1 MNLREWREALSQ
13 FAGERGGLSPSFAT
27 ALLVLSCDGEDE
39 TPRDSFLFRRSLPM
53 SVTSHGR
60 WSVALVAV
68 LAACSGG
75 RSDATPSTDTA
86 RASAPPA
93 ISGPAAAAEA
103 PFAFTDADLDA
114 YEKGMRKEIE
124 LVKAAKARGD
134 SAKTPQERG
143 AASQAAFET
152 STAPAA
158 AQAIGV
164 PADRYQA
171 TRRTVNRVFETLD
184 FQGKIPGPMEIDTA
198 RASPDMKKRLAGDPL
213 EELPPASAAAL
224 RARLDGLSKVWIE
237 YTKLVAVNG

>member
-1 MNLREWREALSQ
+1 MS
-13 FAGERGGLSPSFAT
+13 FPS
-27 ALLVLSCDGEDE
+27 VG
-39 TPRDSFLFRRSLPM
+39 RR
-53 SVTSHGR
+53 
-60 WSVALVAV
+60 AAYFIAV

-75 RSDATPSTDTA
+75 RSDATPSGDTTRA
-86 RASAPPA
+86 PAPSAIGASSASA
-93 ISGPAAAAEA
+93 ET

-114 YEKGMRKEIE
+114 YEKGLRKEIE

-134 SAKTPQERG
+134 SAKTPEERG
-143 AASQAAFET
+143 EASQAAFEI

-164 PADRYQA
+164 PVDRYQA

-213 EELPPASAAAL
+213 EALPAASAAAL
-224 RARLDGLSKVWIE
+224 RARLDALSKLWIE
-237 YTKLVAVNG
+237 YMNLVAVNG

>member
-1 MNLREWREALSQ
+1 MP
-13 FAGERGGLSPSFAT
+13 FAS
-27 ALLVLSCDGEDE
+27 D
-39 TPRDSFLFRRSLPM
+39 
-53 SVTSHGR
+53 GR
-60 WSVALVAV
+60 WTVVLIAA

-75 RSDATPSTDTA
+75 RSDATPSGDTT
-86 RASAPPA
+86 RAPAPSAIGTPA
-93 ISGPAAAAEA
+93 SNAAEA
-103 PFAFTDADLDA
+103 PFAFTNADLDA

-134 SAKTPQERG
+134 SAKTPEERG
-143 AASQAAFET
+143 AASQAGFET

-164 PADRYQA
+164 PVDRYQA

-213 EELPPASAAAL
+213 DELPAASAAAL
-224 RARLDGLSKVWIE
+224 RARLDALSRVWIE
-237 YTKLVAVNG
+237 YMNLVALNG